1 MSSANNTTAVL
12 IECVQ
17 HMLNPLLRFCV
28 RHSIKLHE
36 LLEMVKI
43 AYVRAADREL
53 QSKGAAS
60 SASRLSV
67 MTGVH
72 RKDVTR
78 ILRDPG
84 NFTPQE
90 SIVAKVM
97 VQWQHNPKFRT
108 KAGAP
113 RVLEAEGKESEF
125 AELVNS
131 VNGGDLSAYA
141 LLYEMERMGVV
152 ERRGSTVRLVWR
164 DFTPEPTVKSGLEML
179 AGDTNDLY
187 DAVEENIFDRQE
199 IPNLHLKTVVDNVTP
214 DAVPTIRKWLLEEGS
229 LFHRRVRAFLSAF
242 DCDLNPS
249 LQGAKGGIRVAL
261 GTFSLVKKG
270 SKGSADE
277 NKS

>member
-1 MSSANNTTAVL
+1 MSPAGGTTAVL

-17 HMLNPLLRFCV
+17 HMLRPLLRFCV
-28 RHSIKLHE
+28 RHSLKLHE

-43 AYVRAADREL
+43 AYVRAADSEL
-53 QSKGAAS
+53 RASGAEV

-90 SIVAKVM
+90 NIVAKVM

-108 KAGAP
+108 RAGAP

-164 DFTPEPTVKSGLEML
+164 DFTPEPTVKNGLEML
-179 AGDTNDLY
+179 ASDTNDLY
-187 DAVEENIFDRQE
+187 DAVEENIFHRQE
-199 IPNLHLKTVVDNVTP
+199 IPNLHLRTVIDNVTP
-214 DAVPTIRKWLLEEGS
+214 DAIPTIRRWLIEEGS
-229 LFHRRVRAFLSAF
+229 LFHRRVRAFLAAF
-242 DCDLNPS
+242 DRDLNPA
-249 LQGAKGGIRVAL
+249 LRDAKGGVRVAF
-261 GTFSLVKKG
+261 GTFSLVQKG
-270 SKGSADE
+270 RRDE
-277 NKS
+277 G